1 MPIAGRDLTNAE
13 FREIAEINERL
24 RTEILTRDPSASE
37 DKSPLVDI
45 AHYFHSFDLDT
56 MRVFDKLL
64 TANEYNT
71 QSIMITQM
79 YLHGQ
84 EILETSEWLTVDH
97 LNAYM
102 AVHYA
107 ILSHEA
113 VKGEFDSRNNQRVCR
128 LLFPDCSHADFI
140 EHLITDRGITDAYE
154 IRRAIEQIT
163 QTHPA
168 VQKGAL

>member
-13 FREIAEINERL
+13 FREIAEIHERL
-24 RTEILTRDPSASE
+24 RRDILSRDPSASGE
-37 DKSPLVDI
+37 ATPLKDI
-45 AHYFHSFDLDT
+45 AHYFHSFDLDI

-64 TANEYNT
+64 AANDYSTE
-71 QSIMITQM
+71 SIMITHM
-79 YLHGQ
+79 YLYGQ
-84 EILETSEWLTVDH
+84 GIIETSEWLTVDH

-113 VKGEFDSRNNQRVCR
+113 VKGKFDSRNNQRVCA

-140 EHLITDRGITDAYE
+140 EHLVTDRGITDVYE
-154 IRRAIEQIT
+154 IRRAIEQIPR
-163 QTHPA
+163 THPA
-168 VQKGAL
+168 VQAGAL